1 MMRRARS
8 TSLAKLGLALAFV
21 SGCRSIGSGT
31 AATDAPDAQAS
42 PQATAIAAPLATVT
56 PSADPADPAGVGDAG
71 PPPVPLR
78 GDQPIP
84 GDVPG
89 EHALSGYSVE
99 ATLHLADLALPPR
112 GGEGNA
118 ATVAAEDAQRKA
130 TEPRV
135 LVEMAASRLRWVF
148 ASGAFPLLP
157 GTELRARGDRYGYVL
172 LVPAWAG
179 PPGTT
184 SATYAALPP
193 GTLHALLDDRRL
205 DVGPTLGVEVLGRG
219 ELGKRPASPSPTAAS
234 NVRRIE
240 VVTGAGRAL
249 VDFTR
254 HEGLGDGGVLLTRLL
269 LDALGVPPSTRLA
282 QTDELPTRVELR
294 LAPRGQVVFEVASIT
309 RRTDLD
315 PSFLATPPLLAE
327 YRENPLRPDP
337 SGLLVSTSDLAAFR
351 SGAVSIAGVDGG
363 EPGGGGSGVSLF
375 NATDR
380 LRYAALDGVPVAW
393 LSPGARV
400 NVPAPR
406 GHYLLQWRTFF
417 GDELSAVESIPVP
430 GVRTLGGLDA
440 GSGVSGTAA
449 PTPAPVAPVPSA
461 P

>member
-1 MMRRARS
+1 MVRVRS
-8 TSLAKLGLALAFV
+8 LVVLAALATAV
-21 SGCRSIGSGT
+21 TATAGCRFLGGGS
-31 AATDAPDAQAS
+31 ATTDTPDAQAS
-42 PQATAIAAPLATVT
+42 PQATAVAAPLATVT
-56 PSADPADPAGVGDAG
+56 PSADPADPTGTTDAG

-84 GDVPG
+84 GDVPA
-89 EHALSGYSVE
+89 ERALSGYSVE

-112 GGEGNA
+112 GSEGNA
-118 ATVAAEDAQRKA
+118 ATLAAEDSQRKA

-135 LVEMAASRLRWVF
+135 VIEMAASRLRWVF
-148 ASGAFPLLP
+148 ASGAFPVLA
-157 GTELRARGDRYGYVL
+157 GTELRERADRYGYIL

-184 SATYAALPP
+184 SATYATLAP

-219 ELGKRPASPSPTAAS
+219 EVGKRSVVPPVPS
-234 NVRRIE
+234 VRRIE

-249 VDFTR
+249 VDFAH
-254 HEGLGDGGVLLTRLL
+254 HEGLGDGGILLTRLI
-269 LDALGVPPSTRLA
+269 LDALGVPPSTRVA

-315 PSFLATPPLLAE
+315 PSFLATPPALAE

-337 SGLLVSTSDLAAFR
+337 SGLLVSPSDLATFR
-351 SGAVSIAGVDGG
+351 ASAV
-363 EPGGGGSGVSLF
+363 GGSGTGTGAEATGVSLF

-393 LSPGARV
+393 LGPGARI

-406 GHYLLQWRTFF
+406 GRYLLQWRTFF

-430 GVRTLGGLDA
+430 SVRTLGGLDA
-440 GSGVSGTAA
+440 GVTASA
-449 PTPAPVAPVPSA
+449 PTPAPAP
-461 P
+461 